1 MQSAAPARTR
11 CQCQPVPRSAMPCA
25 FKQKGERV
33 HVHMTGR
40 ALPAALRGRLLLERH
55 LQDTQGAAAEP
66 QAARGLLRWPRRLRR
81 ALPPEGPDAPRDC
94 RAAVGRRLHRTRRH
108 RAARAS
114 ASMAAS
120 HSRPRRMDR
129 ASSRRRRARSARAW
143 ACSTTAAPPAED
155 KRRRARNPMVRA
167 CSADAAPAT
176 AASEEASLGTRSHVF
191 QLHIAKI

>member
-1 MQSAAPARTR
+1 MGKVALVRLRGVPAVCHPGRPGRTRGLRAGRLQHALQRSATAVQSAAPARTR
-11 CQCQPVPRSAMPCA
+11 CQRQPVPRSAMPCA

-66 QAARGLLRWPRRLRR
+66 QAARGLLRWPRRVRR

-108 RAARAS
+108 RAARTAH
-114 ASMAAS
+114 AA
-120 HSRPRRMDR
+120 RMPQ
-129 ASSRRRRARSARAW
+129 AARAR
-143 ACSTTAAPPAED
+143 APPKPPKAG
-155 KRRRARNPMVRA
+155 RP
-167 CSADAAPAT
+167 
-176 AASEEASLGTRSHVF
+176 L
-191 QLHIAKI
+191 